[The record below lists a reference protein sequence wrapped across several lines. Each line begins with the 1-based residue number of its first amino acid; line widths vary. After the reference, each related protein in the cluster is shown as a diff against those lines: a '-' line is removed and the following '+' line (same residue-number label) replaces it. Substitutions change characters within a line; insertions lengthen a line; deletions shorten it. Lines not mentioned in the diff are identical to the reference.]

1 MKQSHYITPRTMEEA
16 EFQPW
21 GEAFHYTT
29 PDHDCADLIVMW
41 ASIAAMLALGTLALM
56 GWLA

>member
-1 MKQSHYITPRTMEEA
+1 MKQSHYTTPRTMEEA

-29 PDHDCADLIVMW
+29 DHDTADSVVMW
-41 ASIAAMLALGTLALM
+41 ASIAALLALGTLALM
-56 GWLA
+56 GVLA